1 MLDDVRWGNVANWR
15 TLGKTSAVSGA
26 GETTKPCVPRLVAGR
41 RKTRNAPC
49 VSPEGKKKTR
59 AYLRSRCLL
68 EVEGCVGITD
78 TGIDLS
84 CCPAEVS
91 EASARLCSKYTQP
104 RYSFVYVHRASKET
118 PAKKAQNALA
128 QREKDA
134 ERNSRELLQMLD
146 DEKAAS
152 ISKSKKKK
160 KKKKSPSKSK
170 WGRDNGVGAAA
181 AASAAG
187 AGASTGAA
195 GGCGFGGGADGVDS
209 PDEGDGDSASL
220 RSVSSVV
227 SVSSYTSAAA
237 ALAHEKNKEL
247 QDRLSSLGQVL
258 RDEKD
263 LKQQAHREHST
274 LITCAPTDT
283 ATAETR

>member
-1 MLDDVRWGNVANWR
+1 MFKIHP
-15 TLGKTSAVSGA
+15 T
-26 GETTKPCVPRLVAGR
+26 PIF
-41 RKTRNAPC
+41 
-49 VSPEGKKKTR
+49 
-59 AYLRSRCLL
+59 SR
-68 EVEGCVGITD
+68 IR
-78 TGIDLS
+78 I
-84 CCPAEVS
+84 
-91 EASARLCSKYTQP
+91 YI
-104 RYSFVYVHRASKET
+104 HRASQET

-170 WGRDNGVGAAA
+170 WGRDKGAGATA

-187 AGASTGAA
+187 GTTGGA
-195 GGCGFGGGADGVDS
+195 GGFGFGAGADGVDS
-209 PDEGDGDSASL
+209 QDEGDGDSASL
-220 RSVSSVV
+220 RSVSSAV
-227 SVSSYTSAAA
+227 SGSSYTSAAA
-237 ALAHEKNKEL
+237 ALTHEKNKEL

-263 LKQQAHREHST
+263 LKQQAHREHCT
-274 LITCAPTDT
+274 LITCAPTNI
-283 ATAETR
+283 ATAKTVFICPSTDRTTLVQSPEAQNSKQ